1 VREPVPNFESYNKHK
16 EKSVRRIAI
25 ALGTIAVAL
34 VASAGTAWAHVSVQP
49 SEAPKGGF
57 ATLTF
62 KVPNE
67 KDDASTTKVE
77 ISFPKD
83 QPIADAS
90 VQPVP
95 GWTVNVGKTKL
106 TTPVTSDEGDTLDE
120 QLSTVTFTAN
130 SGGGI
135 KAGEFQTFLVS
146 VQLPDEGDS
155 LGMPTTQTYSD
166 GEDVEWNEATPDGG
180 PEPEHPM
187 PTVML
192 TAGGDEHG
200 GSATPTTVKEG
211 DGASAAG
218 TAAAASAVK
227 TAQDDADNAK
237 TLGIIGLVAGILAL
251 IVAIVA
257 LAMSRRKP
265 AAS

>member
-1 VREPVPNFESYNKHK
+1 VREPVPNFESYNNHK

-57 ATLTF
+57 TTLTF

-67 KDDASTTKVE
+67 KDNANTTKIA

-95 GWTVNVGKTKL
+95 GWTVNVAKTKL
-106 TTPVTSDEGDTLDE
+106 TTPVTSDEGNTLDE

-135 KAGEFQTFLVS
+135 KPGEFQTFLVS
-146 VQLPDEGDS
+146 VQLPAEGDS

-192 TAGGDEHG
+192 TAAGDGHG
-200 GSATPTTVKEG
+200 GATPTTVKEG
-211 DGASAAG
+211 DGGSAAG
-218 TAAAASAVK
+218 TAAAAAAVK
-227 TAQDDADNAK
+227 TAQDDADSAK
-237 TLGIIGLVAGILAL
+237 TLGTIGLVAGVLAL
-251 IVAIVA
+251 IIAIVA
-257 LAMSRRKP
+257 IAMSRKKP
-265 AAS
+265 ATS